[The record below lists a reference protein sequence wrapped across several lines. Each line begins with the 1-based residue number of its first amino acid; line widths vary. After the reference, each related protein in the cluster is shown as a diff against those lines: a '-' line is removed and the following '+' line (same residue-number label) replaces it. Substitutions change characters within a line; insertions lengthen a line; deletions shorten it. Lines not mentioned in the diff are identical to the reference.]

1 VDFLNRSYPKSYYN
15 SNMIIELFPDQQLAQ
30 DMLMSWYKSKDRPQF
45 ITLGG
50 YAGTGKTTLLS
61 FFRRALNKEKSNLKV
76 AFCSYTGKATHVL
89 RKKLFEHK
97 AMFGGDEIR
106 TIHSLIYKA
115 VTNER
120 GQIIGWRRRGK
131 SEVEFDL
138 LVVDE
143 ASMVDAEIWQDLL
156 FFNLP
161 IVAVGD
167 HGQLP
172 PVSGSFNL
180 MENPQLRLEKI
191 HRQAE
196 ENPIIKLSVLAREQ
210 GGIVYGDYGNN
221 VRKLTMEDAEG
232 LLENIF
238 RNYNN
243 EDMILCGYNNSRVR
257 LNSTVRGALG
267 FESPLPSVNDRVICL
282 RNNREK
288 EIYNGM
294 LGYLKEIKKLAGDM
308 YKVAIS
314 MDSFNGDFL
323 YEGVISSEQF
333 NSSTTLNNIAGYA
346 KTKDMDLFDFGY
358 ALTVHKAQ
366 GSQAKKV
373 VLFEERFGRQDEDMW
388 RRWLYTGITR
398 AEEELL
404 IVG

>member
-1 VDFLNRSYPKSYYN
+1 
-15 SNMIIELFPDQQLAQ
+15 MIIELSPDQQRAQ
-30 DMLMSWYKSKDRPQF
+30 DMLMSWYKSQDRPQF

-61 FFRRALNKEKSNLKV
+61 FFRCALNKEKSSLKV
-76 AFCSYTGKATHVL
+76 AFCSYTGKATQVL
-89 RKKLFEHK
+89 RKKLYEHK
-97 AMFGGDEIR
+97 AMFKDDEIR

-120 GQIIGWRRRGK
+120 GQIVGWKRRGK

-156 FFNLP
+156 SFQIP

-196 ENPIIKLSVLAREQ
+196 ENPIIQLSVMAREY
-210 GGIVYGDYGNN
+210 GAILHGDYGNG
-221 VRKLTMEDAEG
+221 VRKLNMEDATP

-238 RNYNN
+238 MSFTG
-243 EDMILCGYNNSRVR
+243 EHMILCGYNNSRVR
-257 LNSTVRGALG
+257 LNSVVRGALG
-267 FESPLPSVNDRVICL
+267 FESPLPCVNDRVICL

-294 LGYLKEIKKLAGDM
+294 LGYIKEIKKLAGDM
-308 YKVAIS
+308 YKVVIS
-314 MDSFNGDFL
+314 MDSFGGDFL
-323 YEGVISSEQF
+323 YEGLISSEQF
-333 NSSTTLNNIAGYA
+333 NSSTTLNNIAGYS
-346 KTKDMDLFDFGY
+346 KTKDTDLFDFGY

-373 VLFEERFGRQDEDMW
+373 VLFEERFGKQDEDMW
-388 RRWLYTGITR
+388 RRWFYTGITR

>member
-1 VDFLNRSYPKSYYN
+1 ML
-15 SNMIIELFPDQQLAQ
+15 IELSPDQQLAQ
-30 DMLMSWYKSKDRPQF
+30 YWLMSWFKTKNRPQF

-61 FFRRALNKEKSNLKV
+61 YFRRALNKEKPDLKV
-76 AFCSYTGKATHVL
+76 AFCSYTGKATQVL
-89 RKKLFEHK
+89 RKKLFDHK

-115 VTNER
+115 ITNER
-120 GQIIGWRRRGK
+120 GQIIGWKRRDK

-138 LVVDE
+138 LIVDE
-143 ASMVDAEIWQDLL
+143 ASMVDNEIWQDLL
-156 FFNLP
+156 FFELP

-172 PVSGSFNL
+172 PVSGTFNL

-196 ENPIIKLSVLAREQ
+196 DNPIIKLSVMAREQ
-210 GGIVYGDYGNN
+210 GGILHGDYGNG
-221 VRKLTMEDAEG
+221 VRKLTMEDAAP
-232 LLENIF
+232 LLEDIF
-238 RNYNN
+238 MSFNS
-243 EDMILCGYNNSRVR
+243 EHMILCGYNNTRVR
-257 LNSTVRGALG
+257 LNSTVRGLLG
-267 FESPLPSVNDRVICL
+267 FESPLPSTNDRVICL

-288 EIYNGM
+288 EVYNGM
-294 LGYLKEIKKLAGDM
+294 LGYIKEIKKLAGDM
-308 YKVAIS
+308 YGVTIY
-314 MDSFNGDFL
+314 MDSFSGDFL
-323 YEGVISSEQF
+323 YEGLISSEQF
-333 NSSTTLNNIAGYA
+333 NSSTTLNNIAGYS

-366 GSQAKKV
+366 GSQARKV
-373 VLFEERFGRQDEDMW
+373 VLFEERFAKQDEEMW

-404 IVG
+404 LVS